1 MFKCPHCEKPEIKP
15 LRKAILSPGL
25 LAKCDA
31 CDGESTITYP
41 AWLTAMI
48 PGSILMLATL
58 VFDTGDL
65 ETPLNTI
72 GFILMVLIP
81 FLFAPLKKLNI

>member
-1 MFKCPHCEKPEIKP
+1 MFKCPHCNKPGIKP

-25 LAKCDA
+25 SAKCTS
-31 CDGESTITYP
+31 CNSESTITYP
-41 AWLTAMI
+41 SWLTAMI

-58 VFDTGDL
+58 VMDTGDY
-65 ETPLNTI
+65 ETPLNVV

-81 FLFAPLKKLNI
+81 FLTAPLKKF

>member
-25 LAKCDA
+25 LAKCGI
-31 CDGESTITYP
+31 CSGESTITYK

-58 VFDTGDL
+58 VMDTGEW
-65 ETPLNTI
+65 ETTLNVV
-72 GFILMVLIP
+72 GFALMVLLP
-81 FLFAPLKKLNI
+81 FLFAPLIKFKD